1 MNTYRS
7 LVKLTVTKTTTTNTK
22 VVVQAADA
30 YKAKL
35 QLEAMYG
42 KGNVVTYPQKVGW
55 NLVVVL
61 NDIFNLRLH

>member
-7 LVKLTVTKTTTTNTK
+7 LVKLTVTKTTITNTK
-22 VVVQAADA
+22 VVVQATDA

-42 KGNVVTYPQKVGW
+42 KGNVVMYPQKVG
-55 NLVVVL
+55 
-61 NDIFNLRLH
+61 